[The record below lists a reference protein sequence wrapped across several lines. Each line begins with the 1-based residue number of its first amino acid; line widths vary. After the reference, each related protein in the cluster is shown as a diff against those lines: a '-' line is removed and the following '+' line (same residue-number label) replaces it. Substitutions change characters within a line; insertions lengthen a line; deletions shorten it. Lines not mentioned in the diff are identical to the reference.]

1 MVIEKEPSVGT
12 HRLRDVFG
20 AALLFAALTL
30 VLTWPLARGLAR
42 DLPGDFGDPLFVTW
56 VLAWDAAHLGRGL
69 WNANIFYPHPLTL
82 AYSEHFLPQAIEILP
97 VYALTRNPILC
108 YNLVFL
114 STFVLSGTAMFVLV
128 RELTNSRSAGIV
140 AGLAF
145 MCAPYRLAN
154 LPHLQ
159 VLSTGWMPLV
169 IYGLRRYFAGRPER
183 RGILPLAGAGAAWV
197 IQNLS
202 CGYYL
207 FFFSPIV
214 IAYVVWEISRRKLWT
229 DARALWPPAALGGAV
244 AAVTAPF
251 LMPYLQLRHLGGAP
265 RSLAETIRFS
275 ADTHA
280 YFTAAPELWIAG
292 SLMQAWPQPEG
303 VLFPGFTITALAL
316 AAAVLRIRRGT
327 GEPAGLRPW
336 ERIGAWT
343 FGGSCLVTAALAGG
357 WSLRLPGVK
366 VTSLARAGLTT
377 AAIGGALLLSR
388 RVRSRAGHWLA
399 TPAGFFAAATLF
411 AIVMS
416 FGPQVHARGRVVA
429 GTNLYALCYNYV
441 PGFDGLRVPARFA
454 MVAAFGLAVLAGYGA
469 ARAAPLDRRRP
480 IAWMAAALI
489 ALEGC
494 AMPLTLNYSSP
505 DYRPALPQQLD
516 TEASR
521 LLYDAVARLPQ
532 SAAIV
537 ELPLGEPAF
546 DIRYMYYSTR
556 HWRPLVNGY
565 SGGQPPEY
573 QWLAA
578 SLQDV
583 ETRPDNAWR
592 ALRESAAT
600 HAIVHEAFYAA
611 RRGAAISEWLRG
623 NGAREI
629 ESIGKDR
636 IFELEP
642 ARSISSVMPRARGLR
657 IARHPS

>member
-1 MVIEKEPSVGT
+1 M
-12 HRLRDVFG
+12 
-20 AALLFAALTL
+20 L
-30 VLTWPLARGLAR
+30 VAKFW
-42 DLPGDFGDPLFVTW
+42 LFV
-56 VLAWDAAHLGRGL
+56 GL
-69 WNANIFYPHPLTL
+69 PAD
-82 AYSEHFLPQAIEILP
+82 
-97 VYALTRNPILC
+97 V
-108 YNLVFL
+108 VF
-114 STFVLSGTAMFVLV
+114 
-128 RELTNSRSAGIV
+128 N
-140 AGLAF
+140 
-145 MCAPYRLAN
+145 
-154 LPHLQ
+154 
-159 VLSTGWMPLV
+159 
-169 IYGLRRYFAGRPER
+169 
-183 RGILPLAGAGAAWV
+183 
-197 IQNLS
+197 
-202 CGYYL
+202 
-207 FFFSPIV
+207 
-214 IAYVVWEISRRKLWT
+214 WT
-229 DARALWPPAALGGAV
+229 V
-244 AAVTAPF
+244 
-251 LMPYLQLRHLGGAP
+251 
-265 RSLAETIRFS
+265 
-275 ADTHA
+275 
-280 YFTAAPELWIAG
+280 
-292 SLMQAWPQPEG
+292 
-303 VLFPGFTITALAL
+303 
-316 AAAVLRIRRGT
+316 
-327 GEPAGLRPW
+327 
-336 ERIGAWT
+336 GAWT

-377 AAIGGALLLSR
+377 AAIGAALLLSR

-469 ARAAPLDRRRP
+469 ARAAPLDRQRP

-592 ALRESAAT
+592 ALLESAAT

-611 RRGAAISEWLRG
+611 RRGAVISEWLRG

-642 ARSISSVMPRARGLR
+642 ARSISSVMPRARDLR